1 MLKLK
6 EITKQYNNNY
16 KYYHN
21 YIVKKISKNTILFDV
36 PKSIVIC
43 NNNDYVSK
51 FKNIIHLFFKLII
64 VHENT
69 KEKEKHIKVL
79 YNCVLLNGTFIVS
92 KKLFNFFRDLN
103 NPYKIQ
109 DNYIIIHK
117 KNNKIFNLLYKSFN
131 CIICGTQKGFTASA
145 LINMK
150 KHSDI
155 STHNDEIHFYDLFW
169 YKGEKY
175 F

>member
-1 MLKLK
+1 M
-6 EITKQYNNNY
+6 
-16 KYYHN
+16 
-21 YIVKKISKNTILFDV
+21 SDV
-36 PKSIVIC
+36 SESIVIC

-51 FKNIIHLFFKLII
+51 FKQYNPYIINDVIDIINQRIFNPSFFKLII

-92 KKLFNFFRDLN
+92 KKLFNLFRDLN

-117 KNNKIFNLLYKSFN
+117 KNNKIFDLSYKSFN
-131 CIICGTQKGFTASA
+131 YIICGIQKGSTTSA

-155 STHNDEIHFYDLFW
+155 STHNDEIHFFDLFW
-169 YKGEKY
+169 YKGEK
-175 F
+175 FFKKIKIIIKK